1 MRTPVISLL
10 AVLCLLVV
18 VALALVPATLPGP
31 GAAPAGGFERRVQAY
46 LMSHPEVILEAVSEL
61 ERRNKATRAE
71 SQRAAVRENRAA
83 LEASPGLPVAG
94 NPKGD
99 VTLVEFFDYRCPYCK
114 QSLKDVQALIAADP
128 KVRVVFKEFPVLG
141 DDSVFAAQVAVAS
154 AFQGKYLAFHDE
166 LMGHKGDFS
175 EAAVMALAAQS
186 GLDVA
191 RLRADMARPEVAHV
205 INGSLALARRI
216 GVNATPTFVV
226 GDTLV
231 AGYLPVAQLESLV
244 SRVRAAR

>member
-1 MRTPVISLL
+1 MRSPLVPLL
-10 AVLCLLVV
+10 AVLCLIVV
-18 VALALVPATLPGP
+18 AALALVPATLPGP
-31 GAAPAGGFERRVQAY
+31 GAGQAGGFERRVQAY
-46 LMSHPEVILEAVSEL
+46 LMSHPEVILEAVSAL
-61 ERRNKATRAE
+61 ERRNTANRAD
-71 SQRAAVRENRAA
+71 SQRAAVRDNRAA

-94 NPKGD
+94 NPEGD

-114 QSLKDVQALIAADP
+114 QSLKEVQALITADP

-141 DDSVFAAQVAVAS
+141 DDSVFAARVAVAS
-154 AFQGKYLAFHDE
+154 TFQGKYLAFHDV

-175 EAAVMALAAQS
+175 EATVMALAAQS

-191 RLRADMARPEVAHV
+191 KLRTDMARPEVARV
-205 INGSLALARRI
+205 INGSLTLAHRI

-244 SRVRAAR
+244 SRARAAR